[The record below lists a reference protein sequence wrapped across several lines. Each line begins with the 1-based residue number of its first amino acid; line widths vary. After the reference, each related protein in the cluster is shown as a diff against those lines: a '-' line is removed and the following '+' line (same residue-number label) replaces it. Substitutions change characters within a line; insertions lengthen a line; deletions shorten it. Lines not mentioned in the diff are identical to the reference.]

1 MKLKPVFN
9 YVFKYTLKGYL
20 VCPAAILALI
30 VISIAAKLIW
40 GIYTGFGGVQIITVL
55 YISVFAISYYKEHFL
70 FATQNGVSRLTFFL
84 GTLLGMFAASA
95 VAAVGDTLVSAVGNL
110 TEKGCD
116 IWFAS
121 AYEQVILARS
131 HDANTVVIPAI
142 NGAVI
147 IPSINDYL
155 KEILF
160 NVSCYLA
167 ACAAGTFVGSMMYR
181 LNNLLRIIVIVGTY
195 LLIFL
200 LLPYLSL
207 NIFDKIYIALHW
219 ACENVWHFSA
229 VLIPFAAVIG
239 AAAYLFVRRAQIQE
253 RKS

>member
-1 MKLKPVFN
+1 MKLKPIFN

-84 GTLLGMFAASA
+84 GIFLGMFAASA
-95 VAAVGDTLVSAVGNL
+95 VAAVGDTLISAVGNL
-110 TEKGCD
+110 TEKSCE

-131 HDANTVVIPAI
+131 HDAN
-142 NGAVI
+142 AVI

-200 LLPYLSL
+200 LIPYLSL